1 MQKKEENSVHN
12 QYYLEISEDY
22 GHSWEKLTVPEV
34 CSREEIKEL
43 LLQMRKASA
52 DNGDDQRKVRFRIN
66 IIEPPRAAPKL
77 EFVDAW
83 LAALDTGIESL
94 TSWLEEN
101 YINRTISM
109 DDTPEHKVYVR
120 GIDVAFTINS
130 NTKEKIITF
139 SFWGDNKQ
147 LFIHNDELQHLVLQ

>member
-1 MQKKEENSVHN
+1 MSD
-12 QYYLEISEDY
+12 QYYLEISENY

-34 CSREEIKEL
+34 CSKEEIKEL

-66 IIEPPRAAPKL
+66 IIEPLRAAPKL

-94 TSWLEEN
+94 TAWLEEN

-109 DDTPEHKVYVR
+109 NDTPEHKVYVR
-120 GIDVAFTINS
+120 GIDVAITINN

-139 SFWGDNKQ
+139 SFWGNNNQ
-147 LFIHNDELQHLVLQ
+147 LFIHNDELQHLSLE